1 MDENSILEREKS
13 FVDRLG
19 EKYQYDSNILHLLY
33 VIVPAFIIKYGLE
46 KERMIQNTFEN
57 IPILIS
63 KEKSKTTK
71 AFYTST
77 LKKVDK
83 TYQTEKFIVIKNY
96 ENIPLME
103 LLDDLVH
110 EMNHA
115 IHSYRNEIHET
126 KNYIYVRT
134 GLTHRI
140 YEKDTL
146 KFVKKQDSYLLEEI
160 INTKQT
166 SDIINIIK
174 KLKPKD
180 SSLETTI
187 YAINQ
192 ETEETYESNSYFLQS
207 YACREILKNRT
218 FLSTLESLRWSGE
231 VLEISK
237 WFDDIMGKKGS
248 YQKFIQDLNEM
259 ESLEIKYGKSRF
271 WKKRILNQIRNLLQE
286 MKNRM
291 EQFNRNVNFR

>member
-1 MDENSILEREKS
+1 MNENSILEREKS

-46 KERMIQNTFEN
+46 KERMIQNTLEN

-83 TYQTEKFIVIKNY
+83 TVQTEKFIVIQNY
-96 ENIPLME
+96 ENIPLIE

-237 WFDDIMGKKGS
+237 WFDDIMGEKGS
-248 YQKFIQDLNEM
+248 YQKLIQDLNEM